1 MPLGVIYLC
10 FYLVYQGDT
19 TIRRL
24 TDYLL
29 TCSAV
34 ESARGAYE
42 RAQIS
47 DFDLRPNSQLESLS
61 KRLTACS
68 HALTLFRSLPARVQP
83 RVNRLDSRPA
93 LRSRACRASRRPRAL
108 DAPRLSP
115 TRSRER
121 APSPFAH
128 SALCVS

>member
-68 HALTLFRSLPARVQP
+68 HALTLSRSLPARVRA
-83 RVNRLDSRPA
+83 RVFSFDFYPIFR
-93 LRSRACRASRRPRAL
+93 
-108 DAPRLSP
+108 
-115 TRSRER
+115 
-121 APSPFAH
+121 
-128 SALCVS
+128 